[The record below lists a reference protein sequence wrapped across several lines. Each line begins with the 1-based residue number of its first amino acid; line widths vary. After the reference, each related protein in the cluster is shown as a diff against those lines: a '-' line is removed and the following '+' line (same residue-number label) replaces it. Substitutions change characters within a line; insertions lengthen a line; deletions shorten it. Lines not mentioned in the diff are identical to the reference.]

1 MLLVASGTAFATPQ
15 DPTVDPQTV
24 PTSADAKGDP
34 WLDRAHLWLFNSV
47 WRSARA
53 VDGWFGTEAPD
64 ASYYRQTEGSIAP
77 SLLWDQ
83 YDGFQP
89 KLRFNVDFPLP
100 RVSQRYH
107 AFIGRVNR
115 DEYVTERDI
124 ASGAIP
130 SQIGRV
136 EDDQT
141 IFGIAY
147 RSPKEGAHFEADA
160 GVRLRFP
167 VDPFVKG
174 SYVFGRGEPGRTM
187 FTFRETAF
195 WQNSEDLGFTS
206 RFDVERVFHDRWLVR
221 GTISGTI
228 SQESEGV
235 RGYTAITAMRGFANR
250 RAIAAQIFSRGEMDA
265 DVPLEDYGVKLAYRR
280 SVSRDWLI
288 LEIRTSLTWPKEM
301 PTEDRSSNIG
311 VGIGFEAFFGTDE
324 FQARP
329 VTF

>member
-1 MLLVASGTAFATPQ
+1 M
-15 DPTVDPQTV
+15 
-24 PTSADAKGDP
+24 
-34 WLDRAHLWLFNSV
+34 
-47 WRSARA
+47 
-53 VDGWFGTEAPD
+53 
-64 ASYYRQTEGSIAP
+64 
-77 SLLWDQ
+77 
-83 YDGFQP
+83 
-89 KLRFNVDFPLP
+89 
-100 RVSQRYH
+100 
-107 AFIGRVNR
+107 
-115 DEYVTERDI
+115 
-124 ASGAIP
+124 
-130 SQIGRV
+130 
-136 EDDQT
+136 
-141 IFGIAY
+141 
-147 RSPKEGAHFEADA
+147 
-160 GVRLRFP
+160 RLRFP

-228 SQESEGV
+228 SQKSEGV

-288 LEIRTSLTWPKEM
+288 LEIRTSLTWPEEM
-301 PTEDRSSNIG
+301 PSENRSSNIG
-311 VGIGFEAFFGTDE
+311 VGIGFEVFFGTDE